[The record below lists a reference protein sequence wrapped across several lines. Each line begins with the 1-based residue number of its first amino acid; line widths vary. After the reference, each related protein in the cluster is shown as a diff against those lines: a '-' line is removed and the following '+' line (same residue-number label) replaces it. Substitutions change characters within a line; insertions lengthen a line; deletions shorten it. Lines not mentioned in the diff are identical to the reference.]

1 MVSLMYSD
9 ITVATY
15 AVLNYNLD
23 YNSSV
28 VLSRAIASRGFCYET
43 LVRFYAETCWVH
55 CYTKSVTHQGRSGRF
70 VPADSAGP
78 VILHAKFRTIHK
90 YTFEWNK
97 QQITL
102 LVW

>member
-1 MVSLMYSD
+1 MYS
-9 ITVATY
+9 VATY

-28 VLSRAIASRGFCYET
+28 VLKAITSQGFCYET
-43 LVRFYAETCWVH
+43 LVRFYAEICWVH
-55 CYTKSVTHQGRSGRF
+55 CYTKSLTHQGHSRRF

-90 YTFEWNK
+90 YTFE
-97 QQITL
+97 
-102 LVW
+102 